1 MNQIQN
7 FQTLQTQRNT
17 SRTYQKF
24 FDTNILS
31 TPNISLAPPYK
42 VNNIKQ
48 KEITR
53 PRPAREY
60 NRFLPIKKAL
70 SGMDP
75 NGTLNEFFRR
85 DIITPLHRE
94 SLYTTFY
101 DIKSPL
107 FKHNNLYKTKI
118 NENSKWALNTIARAP
133 NYECLP
139 KVQQYKIYYFPP
151 KYNNKDPDKYR
162 ASSLKSDHIGIKVPK
177 IKKIDKKCSFLKLK
191 ADYSV
196 SSETKKENWWK
207 PYPSTN
213 SVKNL
218 SSKNYDIINFRPIC
232 GVNLNLEFMNKTL
245 NCRKK
250 GYGEYLDLTKT
261 FRVNINK
268 DFAEKYN
275 QNPNRFHKFTGIF
288 SNMYDAAHKNG
299 NIIKPFGQK
308 NGFNSGSATK

>member
-7 FQTLQTQRNT
+7 FQTQRNP

-177 IKKIDKKCSFLKLK
+177 IKKIDKKFSFLKLK